1 MYLKGACGQS
11 HAIVC
16 IFEVDLVT
24 IDENVTVRAHMPFF
38 FSKKL
43 LTEFLATFCSTTR
56 LPSLFNPSL
65 NHGQAFLSE

>member
-24 IDENVTVRAHMPFF
+24 IDENVTVRTHMPFF
-38 FSKKL
+38 FLEK
-43 LTEFLATFCSTTR
+43 TVDRIPGNFL
-56 LPSLFNPSL
+56 
-65 NHGQAFLSE
+65 

>member
-1 MYLKGACGQS
+1 MVVNSKIKEHTANKTMYLKGACGQS

-38 FSKKL
+38 FLEK
-43 LTEFLATFCSTTR
+43 TVDRIPGNFL
-56 LPSLFNPSL
+56 
-65 NHGQAFLSE
+65 